1 MRCVFKLSAF
11 VVFFSLAIG
20 CKPKPTC
27 STFAMDH
34 GSVPSKLPTSF
45 ERDLATAK
53 FSSCSDGKTYSVQC
67 RHGSIHTECE
77 CAVDGVVRV
86 KVKSSDRLADERPA
100 ALAYA
105 NAKCDWALR

>member
-1 MRCVFKLSAF
+1 MRDVAVVSLSAIF
-11 VVFFSLAIG
+11 LSMALG

-27 STFAMDH
+27 STFAVDH
-34 GSVPSKLPTSF
+34 GSVPSNLPTSF

-53 FSSCSDGKTYSVQC
+53 FSSCSDGRTYTVQC

-86 KVKSSDRLADERPA
+86 KVKQRERLPDERPA
-100 ALAYA
+100 ALTYA
-105 NAKCDWALR
+105 NATCEWALR